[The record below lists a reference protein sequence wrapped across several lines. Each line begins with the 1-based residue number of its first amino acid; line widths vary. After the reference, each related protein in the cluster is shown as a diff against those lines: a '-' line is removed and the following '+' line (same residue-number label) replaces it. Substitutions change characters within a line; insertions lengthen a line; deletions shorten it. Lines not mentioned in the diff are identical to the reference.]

1 MEQKHKVL
9 KWAVGLSLI
18 IIISLFIEFER
29 RTGFLSAHA
38 PTWLMVRV
46 LGISAY
52 LLLFCGICL
61 GIMAGMPIWGGRKKA
76 RDLLL
81 SIHFFFNTTGVFVAM
96 LHPLLLVIDPYVPFS
111 WMQLLVPFTAP
122 REPFLYGLGTLT
134 LYGLLFVLLTT
145 DLKKKMPVKLW
156 KSFHLISYILFL
168 LALTHGIMGGTD
180 SSNILIFSMYVV
192 TFVSV
197 LALMIVQI
205 QTVSALKRKALNKQR
220 LTERNM
226 HQ

>member
-9 KWAVGLSLI
+9 KWIIGLALI
-18 IIISLFIEFER
+18 FMISLFVEFER
-29 RTGFLSAHA
+29 RTGSLSANA
-38 PTWLMVRV
+38 PTWLIVRV

-61 GIMAGMPIWGGRKKA
+61 GIIAGMPIWRGRKKG

-145 DLKKKMPVKLW
+145 DLKKKMPTRLW
-156 KSFHLISYILFL
+156 HSFHLIAYLLFL
-168 LALTHGIMGGTD
+168 LTLTHGIMGGTD
-180 SSNILIFSMYVV
+180 SSNLLIFAMYVI

-197 LALMIVQI
+197 LVLLIMQIHMVSSLKKRAL
-205 QTVSALKRKALNKQR
+205 LKQR
-220 LTERNM
+220 FVQEKIHR
-226 HQ
+226 

>member
-1 MEQKHKVL
+1 M
-9 KWAVGLSLI
+9 

-38 PTWLMVRV
+38 PTWLIVRV

-61 GIMAGMPIWGGRKKA
+61 GIMAGMPIWRGRKKA

-96 LHPLLLVIDPYVPFS
+96 LHPLLLIIDPYVPFS

-145 DLKKKMPVKLW
+145 DLKEKMPRKIW
-156 KSFHLISYILFL
+156 HSFHLIAYLLFL

-180 SSNILIFSMYVV
+180 SKNILIFSMYVL
-192 TFVSV
+192 TFLVVMV
-197 LALMIVQI
+197 LMVAQI
-205 QTVSALKRKALNKQR
+205 QMMSAIKKRALRKQHAAQSS
-220 LTERNM
+220 M

>member
-1 MEQKHKVL
+1 MEHKHKLL
-9 KWAVGLSLI
+9 KWTIGLALI
-18 IIISLFIEFER
+18 LVICFFIELAH
-29 RTGFLSAHA
+29 RTNILPAST
-38 PTWLMVRV
+38 PTWLTVRV
-46 LGISAY
+46 LGITAY
-52 LLLFCGICL
+52 VLLFFGICL
-61 GIMAGMPIWGGRKKA
+61 GITAGMPIWKGRKPA

-111 WMQLLVPFTAP
+111 WMQLLIPFTAP

-180 SSNILIFSMYVV
+180 SSNIIIFSMYVV

-205 QTVSALKRKALNKQR
+205 QMVSALKKKALNKQH
-220 LTERNM
+220 LTEHNIR
-226 HQ
+226 Q

>member
-1 MEQKHKVL
+1 LEKKHTLL
-9 KWAVGLSLI
+9 KWTVGLALI
-18 IIISLFIEFER
+18 FIISLFIEFER
-29 RTGFLSAHA
+29 RTGSLSANT
-38 PTWLMVRV
+38 PTWLIVRV

-61 GIMAGMPIWGGRKKA
+61 GIMAGMPIWGGKKNG

-81 SIHFFFNTTGVFVAM
+81 RIHFYFNTIGVFVAM
-96 LHPLLLVIDPYVPFS
+96 LHPLLLVVDPYVPFS
-111 WMQLLVPFTAP
+111 WMQLLIPFTAP

-134 LYGLLFVLLTT
+134 MYGLLFVLITT

-156 KSFHLISYILFL
+156 KSFHLIAYVLYL

-180 SSNILIFSMYVV
+180 SSNIIIFSMYVI
-192 TFVSV
+192 TFVSM
-197 LALMIVQI
+197 LALMIIQI
-205 QTVSALKRKALNKQR
+205 QMVSALKKKALSKQH
-220 LTERNM
+220 LAERNM

>member
-1 MEQKHKVL
+1 VDQKHKVL
-9 KWAVGLSLI
+9 KWTVGFSLM

-38 PTWLMVRV
+38 PTWLIVRV

-61 GIMAGMPIWGGRKKA
+61 GIMAGMPIWRGRKKA

-145 DLKKKMPVKLW
+145 DLKEKMPRKIW
-156 KSFHLISYILFL
+156 HSFHLIAYLLFL

-180 SSNILIFSMYVV
+180 SKNILIFSMYVL
-192 TFVSV
+192 TFLVVMV
-197 LALMIVQI
+197 LMVAQI
-205 QTVSALKRKALNKQR
+205 QMMSAIKKRALRKQHAAQSSV
-220 LTERNM
+220 

>member
-1 MEQKHKVL
+1 MDQKHKVL
-9 KWAVGLSLI
+9 KWTVGFSLM

-38 PTWLMVRV
+38 PTWLIVRV

-61 GIMAGMPIWGGRKKA
+61 GIMAGMPIWRGRKKA

-145 DLKKKMPVKLW
+145 DLKEKMPRKIW
-156 KSFHLISYILFL
+156 HSFHLIAYLLFL

-180 SSNILIFSMYVV
+180 SKNILIFSMYVL
-192 TFVSV
+192 TFLVVMV
-197 LALMIVQI
+197 LMVAQI
-205 QTVSALKRKALNKQR
+205 QMMSAIKKRALRKQHAAQSSV
-220 LTERNM
+220 

>member
-1 MEQKHKVL
+1 MDQKHKVL
-9 KWAVGLSLI
+9 KWTVGFSLM

-38 PTWLMVRV
+38 PTWLIVRV

-61 GIMAGMPIWGGRKKA
+61 GIMAGMPIWRGRKKA

-96 LHPLLLVIDPYVPFS
+96 LHPLLLIIDPYVPFS

-145 DLKKKMPVKLW
+145 DLKEKMPRKIW
-156 KSFHLISYILFL
+156 HSFHLIAYLLFL

-180 SSNILIFSMYVV
+180 SKNILIFSMYVL
-192 TFVSV
+192 TFLVVMV
-197 LALMIVQI
+197 LMVAQI
-205 QTVSALKRKALNKQR
+205 QMMSAIKKRALRKQHAAQSS
-220 LTERNM
+220 M